1 MRTILRNAI
10 VGLTLAILATATTSV
25 LAQGKDLPE
34 VGTWKLNVE
43 KSRYSPGPA
52 PKNLTVKIVAAGKG
66 IKFSSEGIAADGK
79 PIATEYATNFD
90 GKDYP
95 LKGSQVADTVSV
107 RRIDPQTAER
117 TDKKA
122 GKAMLTQTREVAKD
136 GKGFTVNVTGTND
149 KGEPVNHRLFFER
162 Q

>member
-1 MRTILRNAI
+1 MQSILRNAVI
-10 VGLTLAILATATTSV
+10 GLTLAALATATTGV
-25 LAQGKDLPE
+25 LAQAKDLPE

-52 PKNLTVKIVAAGKG
+52 PKSLTVKIVPLDKG
-66 IKFSSEGIAADGK
+66 IKFTSEGIAADGK
-79 PIATEYATNFD
+79 PIATEYTTNFD

-95 LKGSQVADTVSV
+95 LKGSPVADAVSV
-107 RRIDPQTAER
+107 RRVDSQTAER

-136 GKGFTVNVTGTND
+136 GKSFTVVITGTND
-149 KGEPVNHRLFFER
+149 KGEPVNNRLLLER